1 MNLIFGI
8 IKESWSLFY
17 QMSSYLVLGFL
28 VASFIHIFLKQQTIL
43 NHLGKPGILSILK
56 SVLFGIPLPL
66 CSCGV
71 LPPATTL
78 YRSGASRGSVIAF
91 LIATPTTG
99 IDSIL
104 ATYGLLG
111 GIFMFFRLITT
122 FVIGL
127 FAGLIVDIFS
137 KEKKTGEK
145 TISNSSLYC
154 SDSTIIGGLRYAF
167 FELYGS
173 IAKWIFWGVLIGGII
188 SYLVPERIVSQYLG
202 KGYLSY
208 LLMVL
213 IGVPLYVC
221 ATGSIPVAVSLIA
234 KGMSPG
240 AGLVFLI
247 AGPATNAVTML
258 FVVKTI
264 GKKSFVIYI
273 FSIIAGAILAGL
285 MFDGIFRNYSI
296 TIKEIFHQHPSF
308 SPVSFLSS
316 LILVLLGINF
326 MIEALRKKLKK
337 KKAKNCFVFSVP
349 DISCA
354 NCAKKI
360 SEKIYSVDGI
370 KSVDIDVKR
379 KIVKVCSELDN
390 AEKIKQILFSIG
402 YPVSE

>member
-1 MNLIFGI
+1 MF
-8 IKESWSLFY
+8 
-17 QMSSYLVLGFL
+17 GFL
-28 VASFIHIFLKQQTIL
+28 VASFIHIFLKQETIFKY
-43 NHLGKPGILSILK
+43 LGKPGIGSILK

-71 LPPATTL
+71 LPPATSL
-78 YRSGASRGSVIAF
+78 YRSGASKGSVIAF

-122 FVIGL
+122 FVV
-127 FAGLIVDIFS
+127 GLIAGVIMDTFS

-145 TISNSSLYC
+145 TISDSNLYY

-188 SYLVPERIVSQYLG
+188 SYLVPERIISEYLG

-208 LLMVL
+208 FLMLL
-213 IGVPLYVC
+213 IGIPLYIC
-221 ATGSIPVAVSLIA
+221 ATGSIPVAASLIA

-247 AGPATNAVTML
+247 AGPATNTVTML
-258 FVVKTI
+258 FVAKTL
-264 GKKSFVIYI
+264 GKKSFAVYI
-273 FSIIAGAILAGL
+273 FSIIAGSILAGL
-285 MFDGIFRNYSI
+285 MFDGIFRNYNI
-296 TIKEIFHQHPSF
+296 TIKEIFHQHSSF
-308 SPVSFLSS
+308 SPVSLFSS
-316 LILVLLGINF
+316 MILVGLGINF
-326 MIEALRKKLKK
+326 MIEKMRKKFKMR
-337 KKAKNCFVFSVP
+337 KAKNCFVFRVP

-360 SEKIYSVDGI
+360 SEKISSIEGI
-370 KSVDIDVKR
+370 KSVDVDVKR

-390 AEKIKQILFSIG
+390 TEKIKQALFSIG